1 MAIQNG
7 TVLNQRYRIVK
18 RLGAGGMA
26 QVFLAEDLKNGR
38 KVAIKALKTELNDDE
53 EFVRRFDAEA
63 RAASS
68 LAHEN
73 IVKVLG
79 VGVDYGVRYMVQE
92 FVDGVSLKA
101 MITHYHGLDWRVAVP
116 IFVQIAMALESAHAG
131 GVIHR
136 DIKPHNILIGS
147 DHRAMVTDFGIARA
161 NSATTITQAG
171 GMTLGSVHY
180 FSPEQARGSM
190 AGEKSDIYSL
200 GILMYETLTGK
211 VPFDDENPV
220 AIAIKHLREDPVPP
234 IELQPVIPKGLS
246 DIILKCIAKAPNSRY
261 ASARELINELDAF
274 TINPQGTYGVS
285 LDKLRK
291 ERDNVLI
298 VPLTE
303 DKMVEFEKRIS
314 ARKSSRR
321 RETGAIL
328 AIVLLSV
335 AFAFCAIV
343 YFVQYISNQI
353 QKSEAAIYLM
363 PDFVGWD
370 IKDAEDELNK
380 NNIAFTVREEYS
392 DSFEENKIIAQSIP
406 KGEKMSGN
414 TVSKQE
420 LKVSKGSNLVDI
432 ADYSGQEGDVIVAK
446 LKELG
451 LVPIKVREINKNIDE
466 GKVIATNPQ
475 YGSILKIGETIEVV
489 VSSGTKDVHINQMN
503 LYGFTVAQ
511 AIAKLEDE
519 DIVVEQVVIPEGLND
534 NNSYVADIVDKAQN
548 SLLWNNQIV
557 LQSGDSVTVI
567 AKSWNYFHPPE
578 TEVAEDNKDGSE

>member
-7 TVLNQRYRIVK
+7 TVLNQRYKIIK

-79 VGVDYGVRYMVQE
+79 VGVDRGVRYMVQE

-101 MITHYHGLDWRVAVP
+101 MINHYHRLDWRVAVP
-116 IFVQIAMALESAHAG
+116 LFVQIAMALESAHAG

-171 GMTLGSVHY
+171 GTTLGSVHY

-200 GILMYETLTGK
+200 GILMYETLTGRL
-211 VPFDDENPV
+211 PFDDDNPV
-220 AIAIKHLREDPVPP
+220 AIAIKHLQKPAIPP
-234 IELQPVIPKGLS
+234 NELEPVIPQGLS
-246 DIILKCIAKAPNSRY
+246 DIVMRCIEKAPSDRY
-261 ASARELINELDAF
+261 ETARELINELDAF
-274 TINPQGTYGVS
+274 TINPQGTYGIT
-285 LDKLRK
+285 LAKLRK
-291 ERDNVLI
+291 EKPEVSLVPITEEKLI
-298 VPLTE
+298 
-303 DKMVEFEKRIS
+303 EFEKKIS
-314 ARKSSRR
+314 DRKSSRR
-321 RETGAIL
+321 RETGAVL

-343 YFVQYISNQI
+343 YFVQYIGKQI
-353 QKSEAAIYLM
+353 QDSEDAIYKM
-363 PDFVGWD
+363 PNFVGWD
-370 IKDAEDELNK
+370 ISQAEEELNK
-380 NNIAFTVREEYS
+380 NNIAFTIREEYS
-392 DSFEENKIIAQSIP
+392 DSFDENKVISQSIP
-406 KGEKMSGN
+406 AGEKMGGHSI
-414 TVSKQE
+414 SRQE
-420 LKVSKGSNLVDI
+420 LKVSKGSNLVDVI
-432 ADYSGQEGDVIVAK
+432 EYSGQDGDEVVSK

-451 LVPIKVREINKNIDE
+451 LVAVKVREINNEVEE

-475 YGSILKIGETIEVV
+475 AGSILKIGETIEVV
-489 VSSGTKDVHINQMN
+489 VSSGTKDVHINEFH
-503 LYGFTVAQ
+503 LYGYTVADV
-511 AIAKLEDE
+511 IKKLESE
-519 DIVVEQVVIPEGLND
+519 DIVVKQVITPEGLTD
-534 NNSYVADIVDKAQN
+534 NNSYVADILDMAQN
-548 SLLWNNQIV
+548 SLLWNDQIV
-557 LQSGDSVTVI
+557 LQSGDSVTVVG
-567 AKSWNYFHPPE
+567 KPWTYFHPE
-578 TEVAEDNKDGSE
+578 NNTNQSDTN